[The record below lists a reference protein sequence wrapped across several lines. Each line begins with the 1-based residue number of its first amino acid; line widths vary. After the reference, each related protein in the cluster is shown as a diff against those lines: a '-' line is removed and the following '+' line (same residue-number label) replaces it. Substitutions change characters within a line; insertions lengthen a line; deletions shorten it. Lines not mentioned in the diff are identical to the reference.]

1 VAGEFSTS
9 HCVGEES
16 EDSRFVLLLRCPMKI
31 DVSGVGHEPDFF
43 GISRALNKHSCIA
56 GSRVPV
62 FLATDDEH
70 RGLEIADVVDGTQLR

>member
-1 VAGEFSTS
+1 
-9 HCVGEES
+9 
-16 EDSRFVLLLRCPMKI
+16 MKI

-43 GISRALNKHSCIA
+43 GISRALNKHLCIA

-70 RGLEIADVVDGTQLR
+70 RGLEIADVRPLGGDEDGGHNCDDETPRRHRN